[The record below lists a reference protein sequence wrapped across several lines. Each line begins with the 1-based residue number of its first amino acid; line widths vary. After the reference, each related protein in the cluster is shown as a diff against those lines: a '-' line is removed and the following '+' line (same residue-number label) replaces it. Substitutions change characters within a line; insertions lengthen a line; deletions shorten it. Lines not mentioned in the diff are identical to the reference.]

1 MILHLSYA
9 KKSTG
14 IWEGNQAHGKM
25 FLNAHQTS
33 GKPVKPLR
41 LHFFPSMVEL
51 QGIISRA
58 IGKRSHSFKKTAVL
72 SFLKAAHFISCF
84 IFFLGVFKYNRVSM
98 TLMFHVCRK
107 ALQEKDRLWL
117 LREQRRKK
125 KLRKLL
131 KRIKNND
138 TCSMPGLTCFTH
150 DNQHWQTAPL
160 WTRKDTSDWMS

>member
-1 MILHLSYA
+1 MF
-9 KKSTG
+9 KS
-14 IWEGNQAHGKM
+14 
-25 FLNAHQTS
+25 
-33 GKPVKPLR
+33 
-41 LHFFPSMVEL
+41 
-51 QGIISRA
+51 
-58 IGKRSHSFKKTAVL
+58 
-72 SFLKAAHFISCF
+72 
-84 IFFLGVFKYNRVSM
+84 NRVCM
-98 TLMFHVCRK
+98 TLVFHVCRK

-160 WTRKDTSDWMS
+160 WTRKDTGSRGRAPGYEELPVPLRSLPHTERSGCVLALSLRKRQGS

>member
-1 MILHLSYA
+1 MLLNSEERFLV
-9 KKSTG
+9 
-14 IWEGNQAHGKM
+14 WEMSRHRLQAS
-25 FLNAHQTS
+25 LQA
-33 GKPVKPLR
+33 PLASI
-41 LHFFPSMVEL
+41 FFSSVIEL
-51 QGIISRA
+51 QSLSRA
-58 IGKRSHSFKKTAVL
+58 MWKRSHYRFFL
-72 SFLKAAHFISCF
+72 SLKAAYFISCL
-84 IFFLGVFKYNRVSM
+84 IFLGVFKYNRVCM

-160 WTRKDTSDWMS
+160 WTRKDTLN